1 MFSDI
6 FKNIGNT
13 INESK
18 FLSIICA
25 SIVIF
30 IAIRVAIY
38 VIQLFGDYRS
48 YIVNKSR
55 SLYLSN
61 QKNTNLDNASL
72 SMPDRIEFTNSVLD
86 LISFMVNNE
95 IISYM
100 KPYVALNNTYDI
112 SNLDTDVEKVST
124 IVFNG
129 ININL
134 FKDPNLI
141 LTEKYLMEYITKK
154 TINVMLDIV
163 QNHNAILRG
172 QNQGTED

>member
-1 MFSDI
+1 MFLDI
-6 FKNIGNT
+6 FENIINT
-13 INESK
+13 INGSK
-18 FLSIICA
+18 FLSIVCA
-25 SIVIF
+25 T
-30 IAIRVAIY
+30 IAIYIGIRITIY
-38 VIQLFGDYRS
+38 VVRLFGDIRS

-55 SLYLSN
+55 SVYLLN

-72 SMPDRIEFTNSVLD
+72 SMPDRIDFTNSVLD

-100 KPYVALNNTYDI
+100 KTFIALNNQYDI
-112 SNLDTDVEKVST
+112 SNLDTDVEKIST
-124 IVFNG
+124 LVFNG
-129 ININL
+129 INKNL

-154 TINVMLDIV
+154 TISVMLDVV
-163 QNHNAILRG
+163 QNHNATLRG